1 MPVQE
6 KDTTKGTHAPR
17 NPAAPLAA
25 RAEKSAK
32 GSAKLFL
39 GVALLGITTGAA
51 AWLVLQ
57 GTHVAGA
64 PRSVPDGPA
73 APQYLLHLDGFTVN
87 LNDPEETHFLRVTI
101 DIGIDHLPP
110 GSEKEKDS
118 AGFPKAR
125 IRDAVL
131 SVLTVCKADVLLTPQ
146 GKVQLKKDLVAVLN
160 RNIPE
165 LGAREVYFTEF
176 LVQR

>member
-1 MPVQE
+1 M
-6 KDTTKGTHAPR
+6 
-17 NPAAPLAA
+17 
-25 RAEKSAK
+25 
-32 GSAKLFL
+32 
-39 GVALLGITTGAA
+39 ALLGIIAGGA

-57 GTHVAGA
+57 GTHPAGA
-64 PRSVPDGPA
+64 RENVSEGST
-73 APQYLLHLDGFTVN
+73 APKYLLHLDGFTVN
-87 LNDPEETHFLRVTI
+87 LDDPEETHFLRVTI

-125 IRDAVL
+125 IRDSIL
-131 SVLTVCKADVLLTPQ
+131 SVLTVCEADALLTPQ
-146 GKVQLKKDLVAVLN
+146 GKQQLKKDLVAILN